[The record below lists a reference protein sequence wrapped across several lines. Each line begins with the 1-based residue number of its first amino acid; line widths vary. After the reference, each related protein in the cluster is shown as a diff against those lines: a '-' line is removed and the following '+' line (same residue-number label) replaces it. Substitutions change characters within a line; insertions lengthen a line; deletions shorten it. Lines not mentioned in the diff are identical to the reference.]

1 MLIKIKANREYLK
14 KETTWWRD
22 IVPRSS
28 PEKFPLFVM
37 FDVSLVTIDQQMFKY
52 FRSEETR
59 LGVADAFLIYLLKF
73 TYFDA

>member
-1 MLIKIKANREYLK
+1 M
-14 KETTWWRD
+14 
-22 IVPRSS
+22 SS

-59 LGVADAFLIYLLKF
+59 LGVADNVTQLMLF
-73 TYFDA
+73 